1 MSPQQQAEAILAKA
15 DATDELVLKLAQD
28 REALLAACKRMVR
41 VVTRKNCG
49 NETLLDATV
58 DLCNAIAQAEATK

>member
-1 MSPQQQAEAILAKA
+1 MTIQEQADAILARP
-15 DATDELVLKLAQD
+15 DADELTMRLAQD
-28 REALLAACKRMVR
+28 REALLKACKRMVR

-58 DLCNAIAQAEATK
+58 DICNAIAQAEAQ